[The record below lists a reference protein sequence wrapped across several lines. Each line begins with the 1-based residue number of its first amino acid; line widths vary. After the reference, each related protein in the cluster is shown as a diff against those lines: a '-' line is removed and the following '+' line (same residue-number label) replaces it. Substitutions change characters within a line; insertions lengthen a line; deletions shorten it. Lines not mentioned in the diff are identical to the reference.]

1 MIRKFQTNDGLTL
14 AFRDE
19 GEGLP
24 LLCLSG
30 LTRNSLDFDYIAP
43 HLSGVRMIRPDYR
56 GRGESE
62 WADPSTYTV
71 AVESLDAL
79 ALLDH
84 LEVDSA
90 AVLGTSRG
98 GLIAMTLAAT
108 SKHRLLGVCLNDIGP
123 VVERNGIEHI
133 RSYIGKNPPPV
144 SFHEIAKS
152 LAELTRG
159 FSNVPEDRW
168 WQEAQRRFIVKST
181 GVFINYD
188 PDLARIFDD
197 PPDGASAVAPD
208 LWPMFDALDGLPLA
222 LVRGVNS
229 NILSASTA
237 AEMRRRRPDLTHA
250 EIPDRGHAPFLDE
263 PESLDAIRTWLGR
276 LA

>member
-84 LEVDSA
+84 LEVEAA

-144 SFHEIAKS
+144 SFHEIAKF
-152 LAELTRG
+152 LAKLTRG

-168 WQEAQRRFIVKST
+168 REEAQRRFIVKST

-197 PPDGASAVAPD
+197 PPDGASAAALD

-222 LVRGVNS
+222 LVRGGEFQYLVCFDS
-229 NILSASTA
+229 S
-237 AEMRRRRPDLTHA
+237 
-250 EIPDRGHAPFLDE
+250 
-263 PESLDAIRTWLGR
+263 
-276 LA
+276 